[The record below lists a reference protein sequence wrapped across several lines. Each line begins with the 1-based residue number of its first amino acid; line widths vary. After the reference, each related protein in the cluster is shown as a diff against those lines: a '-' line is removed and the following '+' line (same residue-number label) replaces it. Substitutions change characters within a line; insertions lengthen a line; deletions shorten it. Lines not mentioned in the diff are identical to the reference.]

1 MAQRAVLPRWSW
13 SAVLAV
19 GLGLFELLRR
29 TVVMTSNP
37 NLVPALLV
45 VGAAVVPAAFVV
57 FIYGRPVAFDVPS
70 GVLAA
75 VAVTGGVVG
84 VVVAS
89 TWEYD
94 TLRHLGVFS
103 MLGVGVI
110 EETAKLIVPATVL
123 VVLRRYHRPADGLLL
138 GVASG
143 AGFAVLET
151 MGYAFVAL
159 VGSKGDL
166 SAVDGVLALRGAL
179 SPAAHMAWTGLVA
192 AALGV
197 AVLEHWSRPSTIR
210 FVLAAVA
217 AIALH
222 TAWDS
227 IGTTP
232 AYLVIGGVGLGS
244 LTAVT
249 QRLRGRPLGAGRP
262 VSAAGRR
269 PTRTG
274 GAGI

>member
-1 MAQRAVLPRWSW
+1 MDNGRGTLTRWNW
-13 SAVLAV
+13 LAVLAV
-19 GLGLFELLRR
+19 GVGLFELLRR
-29 TVVMTSNP
+29 TLVMTSNP
-37 NLVPALLV
+37 HLVPALIF
-45 VGAAVVPAAFVV
+45 VGAAVVPTAFVV
-57 FIYGRPVAFDVPS
+57 FVYARPTSFDVR
-70 GVLAA
+70 GGALVA

-89 TWEYD
+89 TLEYD
-94 TLRHLGVFS
+94 TMRHLGLFS
-103 MLGVGVI
+103 MLGVAAI

-123 VVLRRYHRPADGLLL
+123 LVLRRNPLPADGLLL

-159 VGSKGDL
+159 VTSKGDL

-192 AALGV
+192 GALGL
-197 AVLEHWSRPSTIR
+197 AVVEHWSRPATVR

-217 AIALH
+217 AVALH
-222 TAWDS
+222 TAWDG

-232 AYLVIGGVGLGS
+232 AYLVIAGVGLGS
-244 LTAVT
+244 LTAASR
-249 QRLRGRPLGAGRP
+249 RLGSRPLGIL
-262 VSAAGRR
+262 RR
-269 PTRTG
+269 ADVT
-274 GAGI
+274 A

>member
-1 MAQRAVLPRWSW
+1 MDEERALLPRWDW
-13 SAVLAV
+13 FAVLAV

-29 TVVMTSNP
+29 TVIVTSNP

-45 VGAAVVPAAFVV
+45 VGAAVVPTAFVV
-57 FIYGRPVAFDVPS
+57 FIYGRPIAFDVPG

-84 VVVAS
+84 VVVAG

-94 TLRHLGVFS
+94 TVRHLGLFS

-123 VVLRRYHRPADGLLL
+123 LVLRRYHHPADGLLL

-143 AGFAVLET
+143 AGFAALET
-151 MGYAFVAL
+151 MGYAFVTL
-159 VGSKGDL
+159 VTSKGDL

-179 SPAAHMAWTGLVA
+179 SPSAHMAWTGLVA
-192 AALGV
+192 AALGI
-197 AVLEHWSRPSTIR
+197 AILEHWSRPATIR
-210 FVLAAVA
+210 FVLATGA

-232 AYLVIGGVGLGS
+232 AYLVIAGVGLGS
-244 LTAVT
+244 LTAVSH
-249 QRLRGRPLGAGRP
+249 RLRGRPLCAGRTP
-262 VSAAGRR
+262 SAA
-269 PTRTG
+269 
-274 GAGI
+274 A